1 VKIAT
6 WNVNSIK
13 ARLPNAFEWL
23 DQAKP
28 DVVLLQEI
36 KCQAEDFPRLEFEA
50 HGYHLAVRGQKTYNG
65 VAVLSRR
72 PIVEEVRSLPGDP
85 ERGEARYLEA
95 VLDNGLRVI
104 SVYVPMGQSVDS
116 DRFPFKLE
124 VLDGLAARA
133 RQLLAA
139 EIPFVMA
146 GDYNVCPEPLDLY
159 DPAGW
164 EGGVHFHI
172 EERRRIRGLLHLGL
186 TDAFRALHP
195 DEAGYSYWDYRAG
208 AWQRDLGLR
217 IDYLLLAPRLA
228 DRLGAAGV
236 DRWCR
241 GKEKCS
247 DHVPVWCEIDW
258 PSAGRGQD

>member
-1 VKIAT
+1 MKIAT
-6 WNVNSIK
+6 WNVNSVK
-13 ARLPNAFEWL
+13 ARLPNVLDWL
-23 DQAKP
+23 REAAP

-36 KCQAEDFPRLEFEA
+36 KCQDQDFPRLEFEA
-50 HGYHLAVRGQKTYNG
+50 QGYHPAIRGQKSYNG

-72 PIVEEVRSLPGDP
+72 AVVEEVRGLPGDP

-104 SVYVPMGQSVDS
+104 SVYVPMGQSVES

-124 VLDGLAARA
+124 VLDGLAVRA

-146 GDYNVCPEPLDLY
+146 GDYNVCPEPIDLY
-159 DPAGW
+159 DPTGW

-172 EERRRIRGLLHLGL
+172 EERRRIRALLHLGL
-186 TDAFRALHP
+186 TDAYRALHP
-195 DEAGYSYWDYRAG
+195 DEVAYSYWDYRAG

-217 IDYLLLAPRLA
+217 IDYLLLSPQVA
-228 DRLGAAGV
+228 DRLTAAAV

-241 GKEKCS
+241 DREKCS
-247 DHVPVWCEIDW
+247 DHVPVWCDIDW
-258 PSAGRGQD
+258 